1 MNARTKATIVILATL
16 IIGMVLGAALHSFYA
31 RNQFRNGMR
40 FRVSEL
46 LKQRLQEAIQ
56 PDSSQQEI
64 VHAILAKRLERMSEM
79 REEGFRKFRGQ
90 LDSLQLELQPHLT
103 PEQMRRLSQKLSS
116 FPSGHMPPRQD

>member
-31 RNQFRNGMR
+31 RNQFGNVLR
-40 FRVSEL
+40 FRASGY
-46 LKQRLQEAIQ
+46 LKQHLMETIQ

-64 VHAILAKRLERMSEM
+64 VSEIFAKRFNRMSET
-79 REEGFRKFRGQ
+79 REEGFRKFRAQ

-103 PEQMRRLSQKLSS
+103 PEQIRLLAQKLSS
-116 FPSGHMPPRQD
+116 FPSGLLPPRQD

>member
-31 RNQFRNGMR
+31 RNQFTNVLR

-64 VHAILAKRLERMSEM
+64 VNAILAKRLNRMSEM
-79 REEGFRKFRGQ
+79 REEGFRKFRAQ

-103 PEQMRRLSQKLSS
+103 PEQIRRLAQKLSS
-116 FPSGHMPPRQD
+116 K